1 MANYKSTPLYGG
13 AIIVDLPQSY
23 IDVSNIRTVPDHQE
37 VFIDSNGLTSIVFEI
52 NERIGDPSS
61 NAEIDG
67 EALEQHLMDLVG
79 EDSKGNIQ
87 VWDKKATSFNH
98 LNSKYP
104 CYSLIATDTPPQN
117 DYSNRGPVFT
127 GLIMILL
134 RLENKDTD
142 ILITINVPHVKGEY
156 DEFEIDL
163 QAGKQGSK
171 IKQAIQFA
179 DQIRETFDIK
189 DYALFGAD

>member
-13 AIIVDLPQSY
+13 AIVVDLPQLY

-52 NERIGDPSS
+52 NERIGGPGS
-61 NAEIDG
+61 NPDIDG

-79 EDSKGNIQ
+79 EDNKGNVQ
-87 VWDKKATSFNH
+87 VWNKKATSFNH
-98 LNSKYP
+98 LN
-104 CYSLIATDTPPQN
+104 SLIATDTPPQN
-117 DYSNRGPVFT
+117 DHSIKGPVFT

-134 RLENKDTD
+134 RLENKGTD

-156 DEFEIDL
+156 DEFQIDL

-189 DYALFGAD
+189 DYALFGSD

>member
-13 AIIVDLPQSY
+13 AIVVDLPQSY

-52 NERIGDPSS
+52 NERIGDPGS

-87 VWDKKATSFNH
+87 
-98 LNSKYP
+98 YP

-134 RLENKDTD
+134 RLENKNTD